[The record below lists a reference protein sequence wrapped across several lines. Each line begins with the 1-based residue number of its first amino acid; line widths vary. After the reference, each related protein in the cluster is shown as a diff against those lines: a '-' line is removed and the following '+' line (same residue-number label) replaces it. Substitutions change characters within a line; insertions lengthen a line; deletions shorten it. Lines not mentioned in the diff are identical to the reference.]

1 MATRL
6 DLCVRGVDLF
16 TARQNS
22 LAIVFER
29 DSGGAL
35 ALGELGY
42 AFSKKLGLHRVNG
55 GPASLPDLGGR
66 RFERDGACHFLRS
79 HVKI

>member
-1 MATRL
+1 MVWICSQPVL
-6 DLCVRGVDLF
+6 
-16 TARQNS
+16 NS
-22 LAIVFER
+22 LAIVFDS

-42 AFSKKLGLHRVNG
+42 AFSKKLGLQHRVNG
-55 GPASLPDLGGR
+55 GEASLPDLEGR
-66 RFERDGACHFLRS
+66 RFGREGACHFLRS

>member
-1 MATRL
+1 MWICSQPA
-6 DLCVRGVDLF
+6 
-16 TARQNS
+16 QNS
-22 LAIVFER
+22 LAIVFEK

-55 GPASLPDLGGR
+55 GEASLPDLEER
-66 RFERDGACHFLRS
+66 RFGREVGLHFLRL
-79 HVKI
+79 HIKI